1 MKKVCL
7 LTLTYLSAV
16 ASFQVANGEVL
27 AGWHTWSSYSSSTK
41 MSDSS
46 PDYIISNISANAGVT
61 VNNAFLTVGGGHQ
74 VVTNQ
79 DSTITWA
86 GTWPGED
93 ITTDSS
99 VQFRPA
105 NNANRSIDFQITN
118 TGTDELQLTAFKFH
132 YRKSESTTPLTTE
145 ISITHLGGQSDL
157 DGVASGAVVGSVT
170 ATSNFAWYAA
180 SIDLTA
186 LSDSTLAANES
197 AAFQISLPAQNQFLN
212 WHIDNVAFEGAFSV
226 VPEPGTYALLT
237 GLAAF
242 IVITLKRRK

>member
-1 MKKVCL
+1 MNKPNL
-7 LTLTYLSAV
+7 LTISLLTAV

-27 AGWHTWSSYSSSTK
+27 TGWHTWSSYSGSTK

-61 VNNAFLTVGGGHQ
+61 VNDSFLTVGGGHS

-79 DSTITWA
+79 DSTVTWA
-86 GTWPGED
+86 GTWPGEN
-93 ITTDSS
+93 IATDSS

-105 NNANRSIDFQITN
+105 NNALRSIDFQITN
-118 TGTDELQLTAFKFH
+118 TGTDELELTAFKFH
-132 YRKSESTTPLTTE
+132 YRKGESTTPLSTE

-157 DGVASGAVVGSVT
+157 GIGNGAVVGTVT
-170 ATSNFAWYAA
+170 ATSNFVWYAA

-186 LSDSTLAANES
+186 LSDNILATNES
-197 AAFQISLPAQNQFLN
+197 AAFQISLPALSQFVN
-212 WHIDNVAFEGAFSV
+212 WQVDNVAFEGAFSA

-237 GLAAF
+237 GFAAF
-242 IVITLKRRK
+242 IMILFKRRK

>member
-7 LTLTYLSAV
+7 LTLTYFSVV

-41 MSDSS
+41 MSDTS

-61 VNNAFLTVGGGHQ
+61 VNSSFLTVGGGHQ

-93 ITTDSS
+93 ILTDSS

-105 NNANRSIDFQITN
+105 NNALRSIDFQITN
-118 TGTDELQLTAFKFH
+118 TGTDELELTAFKFH
-132 YRKSESTTPLTTE
+132 YRKGESTTPLTTE

-157 DGVASGAVVGSVT
+157 GVATGAVVGSVT
-170 ATSNFAWYAA
+170 ATSNFVWYAA

-197 AAFQISLPAQNQFLN
+197 AAFQISLPALSQFVN
-212 WHIDNVAFEGAFSV
+212 WQIDNVAFEGAFSV

-237 GLAAF
+237 GIAAF
-242 IVITLKRRK
+242 TVILLKRRK

>member
-1 MKKVCL
+1 MKKISL
-7 LTLTYLSAV
+7 LIIASISAFV
-16 ASFQVANGEVL
+16 SFQVSNGEVL
-27 AGWHTWSSYSSSTK
+27 AGWHTWSSYTSSTK

-74 VVTNQ
+74 VVTSQ
-79 DSTITWA
+79 DSNITWG

-145 ISITHLGGQSDL
+145 ISITHLGGQSNL
-157 DGVASGAVVGSVT
+157 GVGAGEAAGTVT
-170 ATSNFAWYAA
+170 AASNFVWYAA

-186 LSDSTLAANES
+186 LVDNTLAANES

-237 GLAAF
+237 GIAAF
-242 IVITLKRRK
+242 TVIMLKRRK